1 MFAIILVALAQCCLL
16 TSARTI
22 PDFVAAS
29 NVFRSSAREGF
40 ATEHHYLAKVKE
52 YQAFVNDK
60 TLNNHVV
67 AHPSVVRFADGC
79 SDDCHRKLIST
90 FGEHRT
96 MPLDDTSMMVTASV
110 AELEAFTQE
119 NSDSV
124 KFHFAIIPEMK
135 IDSGL
140 SALSK
145 HAKCDLTVTAMNTH
159 QTSAKRKPTIKKTK
173 STVTLRMVIAPM
185 SEAERTA
192 FLDFATQ
199 QSQSS
204 DAPFD
209 FYYAEKQL
217 EGHQHYFD
225 VTLSACRHTDKVSK
239 LFAGRREVRPHFY

>member
-1 MFAIILVALAQCCLL
+1 MLAVFIVAFAQCCLL
-16 TSARTI
+16 GSARTI
-22 PDFVAAS
+22 PDIVAAS

-40 ATEHHYLAKVKE
+40 DTERHYLAKVKD
-52 YQAFVNDK
+52 YQVLVNDK

-67 AHPSVVRFADGC
+67 SHPTVVRFADGC
-79 SDDCHRKLIST
+79 SDACRRKLIST

-96 MPLDDTSMMVTASV
+96 MPLDDTSMMVTASAV
-110 AELEAFTQE
+110 ELEAFTQE

-145 HAKCDLTVTAMNTH
+145 HAKCDLSVATLNTH
-159 QTSAKRKPTIKKTK
+159 KSSAMRKPTIKRTK

-185 SEAERTA
+185 SETERTA
-192 FLDFATQ
+192 FVAFAQQ

-204 DAPFD
+204 EAPFD
-209 FYYAEKQL
+209 FHYPEKQV

-225 VTLSACRHTDKVSK
+225 VTLSACGHTDKVSK
-239 LFAGRREVRPHFY
+239 LFATRREVSFFL